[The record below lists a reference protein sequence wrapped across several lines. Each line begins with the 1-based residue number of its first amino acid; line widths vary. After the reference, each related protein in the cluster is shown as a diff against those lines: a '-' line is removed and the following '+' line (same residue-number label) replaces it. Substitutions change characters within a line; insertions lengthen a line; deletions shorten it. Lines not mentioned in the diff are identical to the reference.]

1 MEMFVNFKYKKILL
15 TLLIILTIPIWLTLL
30 NYLFDFIIESGKIT
44 GTIVR
49 MIGNGNVC
57 LM

>member
-1 MEMFVNFKYKKILL
+1 MFVNFKYKKILL
-15 TLLIILTIPIWLTLL
+15 ILLIIITIPIWLTIL

-44 GTIVR
+44 GTIIR
-49 MIGNGNVC
+49 MIGSAKTC